1 MKGLFKHFLRKPVRS
16 KNNTQVLENRFL
28 TGIYGGN
35 GERTTADT
43 ETESVET
50 TTAFIGIGGVKKPPP

>member
-1 MKGLFKHFLRKPVRS
+1 MKGLFKRFLRKPEQS

-35 GERTTADT
+35 GDNTT
-43 ETESVET
+43 VET
-50 TTAFIGIGGVKKPPP
+50 QSETAETNPSFIGIGGVKKPPP